1 MPDSRRASSRRM
13 LRMSS
18 RQSFTLIPTRCGTE
32 RRQRKGWA
40 RARLRQLDIE
50 EVVEKGALPSPGGD
64 CNKKL
69 EAASNRGWVVISF
82 DDVSIASSGF
92 ESSSFVV
99 VCGYLDRRNKLWY
112 VCLDEEREPKM
123 GLRCFPSCRRRVVS
137 LLHPCTH
144 HTQLQHTPCGSIP
157 SPFYRSNIPIK
168 YDTCCTRVDGTSSHS
183 ERIGSPRIKRFVS
196 RLLSRATLMNL
207 LDTFRSSR
215 DMELP
220 RGRSRWGLF
229 LLRLAL
235 KERVFVILKGQF
247 THHFPCKIDHIMTRL
262 SEGMSYS
269 KYMNVRLPSLLS
281 FHPSCPLGCW
291 FWFTYW
297 SFLLPNHC
305 NDQLY
310 TVSYNYCTSSR
321 MNSTSGGEALGN
333 TGGRSECWFWA
344 LLSGRLS
351 LVNTTRGCPTIF
363 GVSCKLMPA
372 IFR

>member
-1 MPDSRRASSRRM
+1 MAPAPTASGS
-13 LRMSS
+13 
-18 RQSFTLIPTRCGTE
+18 
-32 RRQRKGWA
+32 
-40 RARLRQLDIE
+40 
-50 EVVEKGALPSPGGD
+50 ALP
-64 CNKKL
+64 
-69 EAASNRGWVVISF
+69 
-82 DDVSIASSGF
+82 
-92 ESSSFVV
+92 ESK
-99 VCGYLDRRNKLWY
+99 G
-112 VCLDEEREPKM
+112 
-123 GLRCFPSCRRRVVS
+123 
-137 LLHPCTH
+137 
-144 HTQLQHTPCGSIP
+144 
-157 SPFYRSNIPIK
+157 
-168 YDTCCTRVDGTSSHS
+168 
-183 ERIGSPRIKRFVS
+183 
-196 RLLSRATLMNL
+196 
-207 LDTFRSSR
+207 SSR
-215 DMELP
+215 DSFPEQHSWTYWTRLDLLAT
-220 RGRSRWGLF
+220 WNF
-229 LLRLAL
+229 LEEGVGEDSFSSDLLW